1 MLKKVKLEE
10 AIGMTIGH
18 DVTKVVPGEFKGA
31 AFRRGH
37 TLKKEDIP
45 ELLSMGKE
53 HIYII
58 EEEEGEVH
66 EEEAALRIAEA
77 VAGSEFELS
86 KPREGK
92 INIKSSISG
101 LLKINKSLLGEI
113 NSIPNI
119 SLATLHEN
127 TNCRPG
133 TIVAGTKIIPLYI
146 AEDRLKKIEELCR
159 NKGKVFQII
168 PFKEKKVGIVI
179 TGNEIY
185 KGRIKDKFGD
195 YLKNK
200 VEPLG
205 SVINHQTIVPDD
217 EDIIASAIL
226 EMRDKGSEVIF
237 VCSGLSVDPDDVT
250 VEGVKKSG
258 AKIISYGAPVM
269 PGAMFLLAMLGD
281 IPILGAPA
289 AVIFNDTT
297 IIDVILPRVLAGEE
311 ISRQDIIDMGH
322 GGLCLDCADCIYP
335 ICPFCK

>member
-37 TLKKEDIP
+37 TLKREDIP

-127 TNCRPG
+127 KNCRPG

>member
-37 TLKKEDIP
+37 TLKREDIP

-127 TNCRPG
+127 TICRPG

-159 NKGKVFQII
+159 NKGNVFRII
-168 PFKEKKVGIVI
+168 PFKKKKVGIVI

-297 IIDVILPRVLAGEE
+297 IIDVILPRVLAGEQ
-311 ISRQDIIDMGH
+311 ISRQDIIDMGY
-322 GGLCLDCADCIYP
+322 GGLCLDCANCIYP
-335 ICPFCK
+335 ICPFCR

>member
-1 MLKKVKLEE
+1 
-10 AIGMTIGH
+10 MTIGH

-37 TLKKEDIP
+37 TLKREDIP

-127 TNCRPG
+127 TVCRSG

-159 NKGKVFQII
+159 NKGNVFQII

-226 EMRDKGSEVIF
+226 EMREKGSEVIF

-269 PGAMFLLAMLGD
+269 PGAMFLLAMLSD

-297 IIDVILPRVLAGEE
+297 IIDVILPRILAGEE

>member
-37 TLKKEDIP
+37 TLKREDIP

-127 TNCRPG
+127 TICRPG

-159 NKGKVFQII
+159 NKGKVFHII

-297 IIDVILPRVLAGEE
+297 IIDVILPRGLAGEE

>member
-37 TLKKEDIP
+37 TLKREDIP

-101 LLKINKSLLGEI
+101 LLKINKFLLGEI
-113 NSIPNI
+113 NSIPDI

-127 TNCRPG
+127 TVCRPG

-159 NKGKVFQII
+159 NKGNVFQII

>member
-37 TLKKEDIP
+37 TLKREDIP

-127 TNCRPG
+127 TICRPG

-159 NKGKVFQII
+159 NKGNVFQII

-226 EMRDKGSEVIF
+226 EMREKGSEVIF

-269 PGAMFLLAMLGD
+269 PGAMFLLAMLSD

-297 IIDVILPRVLAGEE
+297 IIDVILPRILAGEE

>member
-86 KPREGK
+86 KPKEGK

-205 SVINHQTIVPDD
+205 SVINHHTIVPDD

>member
-200 VEPLG
+200 VESLG
-205 SVINHQTIVPDD
+205 SVINHHTIVPDD